1 MKLKDSF
8 MTQEVD
14 GIQFLVPVGQ
24 EFFSGIVRSNP
35 TAAFIVDRLKREKR
49 HGVVE
54 QLDDETWKFTADV
67 YDASEMMPWLRTFI
81 GRIVKLE
88 CSNTSITRLFQDD
101 LEKMRRM
108 YGGES

>member
-35 TAAFIVDRLKREKR
+35 TAAFIV
-49 HGVVE
+49 E
-54 QLDDETWKFTADV
+54 QLKQNTSEEAIVEAMSREYDAPQERIAADV
-67 YDASEMMPWLRTFI
+67 AEILGILR
-81 GRIVKLE
+81 RIRALE
-88 CSNTSITRLFQDD
+88 
-101 LEKMRRM
+101 E
-108 YGGES
+108 

>member
-35 TAAFIVDRLKREKR
+35 TAAFIVDWLKQDTSEEAIVEAMSREYDAPR
-49 HGVVE
+49 E
-54 QLDDETWKFTADV
+54 RSAADV
-67 YDASEMMPWLRTFI
+67 AEILGILR
-81 GRIVKLE
+81 RIRALE
-88 CSNTSITRLFQDD
+88 
-101 LEKMRRM
+101 E
-108 YGGES
+108 